1 MDFVQGH
8 LCNEEKHMNQIQVN
22 TPRVMFAAMRSGSGK
37 TTVTCGVLAALKK
50 QNIKVQAY
58 KCGPDYIDPMF
69 HRTVLGIDTGNLDT
83 FFAGADAIG
92 RILARDTKDAEM
104 CVMEGV
110 MGYYDGVGG
119 TTTMASSYELSKVTK
134 TPVVLIVDA
143 KGASVTLA
151 ATIRGI
157 MEYKKDSRIA
167 GVILNRVSPMFYS
180 RLKQV
185 IETECGIPVLGYLLE
200 DASFAVPSRHLG
212 LMQPDEMQ
220 KQRDWVET
228 VAEAVM
234 KTIDINGILEIA
246 AQAETLQIQ
255 AHVDMRQNFEDMQQ
269 EADDV
274 RQESVNILHEPADAR
289 QEIVDMQDESAN
301 TSCGHAEE
309 SENCKFPSGYR
320 IGVARDAAFSFYY
333 RENLRMLE
341 DMGAKLV
348 YFSPLEDAHVP
359 KVDAL
364 IFGGGYP
371 ELYAKQL
378 YDNRSMR
385 ASVRQALEAGMPCHA
400 ECGGF
405 LYLGKSLA
413 DAEGNVY
420 EMVGFLD
427 GAGFQTERLQRF
439 GYVELAPQDA
449 GVFAVNTVL
458 RGHEFHYWDSTDCGD
473 ACLAWKPLSKQ
484 KTYPC
489 MVKKKGTFAGFPHLY
504 YAGAEAFFYHLFSG
518 SNQ

>member
-8 LCNEEKHMNQIQVN
+8 LYNEEKHMNQIQVN
-22 TPRVMFAAMRSGSGK
+22 TPRVMLAAMRSGSGK

-69 HRTVLGIDTGNLDT
+69 HRMVLGLDTGNLDT

-92 RILARDTKDAEM
+92 HILVRDLRDAEM

-157 MEYKKDSRIA
+157 MEYKKESQIA

-185 IETECGIPVLGYLLE
+185 IETECGIPVLGYLPE

-212 LMQPDEMQ
+212 LLQPDEMQ

-246 AQAETLQIQ
+246 AQAEMLQIQ
-255 AHVDMRQNFEDMQQ
+255 KPV
-269 EADDV
+269 DV
-274 RQESVNILHEPADAR
+274 RQNCEFPA
-289 QEIVDMQDESAN
+289 
-301 TSCGHAEE
+301 
-309 SENCKFPSGYR
+309 GYR

-348 YFSPLEDAHVP
+348 YFSPLADAHVP

-364 IFGGGYP
+364 ILGGGYP

-385 ASVRQALEAGMPCHA
+385 ASVRQALESGMPCHA

-427 GAGFQTERLQRF
+427 GAGFRTERLQRF

-504 YAGAEAFFYHLFSG
+504 YVGAEAFFYHLFSG

>member
-1 MDFVQGH
+1 MQH
-8 LCNEEKHMNQIQVN
+8 KNNIQVN
-22 TPRVMFAAMRSGSGK
+22 TPRVMFAATRSGSGK

-83 FFAGADAIG
+83 FFADADAIG
-92 RILARDTKDAEM
+92 RILARDTKDAELI
-104 CVMEGV
+104 VMEGV

-151 ATIRGI
+151 AIIRGI
-157 MEYKKDSRIA
+157 MEYKKDSRIV

-180 RLKQV
+180 RIKHV
-185 IETECGIPVLGYLLE
+185 IETECGIPVLGYLPE
-200 DASFAVPSRHLG
+200 DASFVVPSRHLG
-212 LMQPDEMQ
+212 LLQPDEMQ

-228 VAEAVM
+228 VAEAAR
-234 KTIDINGILEIA
+234 KTIDIDGILEIA
-246 AQAETLQIQ
+246 AQAEMLQIQ
-255 AHVDMRQNFEDMQQ
+255 KATGET
-269 EADDV
+269 EK
-274 RQESVNILHEPADAR
+274 S
-289 QEIVDMQDESAN
+289 
-301 TSCGHAEE
+301 
-309 SENCKFPSGYR
+309 KFPAGYR

-341 DMGAKLV
+341 DMGATLV
-348 YFSPLEDAHVP
+348 YFSPLTDAHVSE
-359 KVDAL
+359 VDAL

-378 YDNRSMR
+378 YENQSMR
-385 ASVRQALEAGMPCHA
+385 ASVWQALEAGMPCHA

-427 GAGFQTERLQRF
+427 GAGFRTERLQRF
-439 GYVELAPQDA
+439 GYVELASQEADA
-449 GVFAVNTVL
+449 FAVNTVL

-489 MVKKKGTFAGFPHLY
+489 MVKKKGTFSGFPHLY
-504 YAGAEAFFYHLFSG
+504 YAGAENFFYHLFLNSTE
-518 SNQ
+518 NENR

>member
-1 MDFVQGH
+1 MQH
-8 LCNEEKHMNQIQVN
+8 KNNIQVN
-22 TPRVMFAAMRSGSGK
+22 TPRVMFAATRSGSGK

-83 FFAGADAIG
+83 FFADADAIG
-92 RILARDTKDAEM
+92 RILARDTKAADLV
-104 CVMEGV
+104 VMEGV

-119 TTTMASSYELSKVTK
+119 TTTMASSYELSRLTR
-134 TPVVLIVDA
+134 TPVVLVVDA

-151 ATIRGI
+151 ATILGI

-180 RLKQV
+180 RIKRV
-185 IETECGIPVLGYLLE
+185 IEAECGIPVLGYLPE

-212 LMQPDEMQ
+212 LLQPDEMQ

-228 VAEAVM
+228 VAEAVE
-234 KTIDINGILEIA
+234 KTVDLDGILTLA
-246 AQAETLQIQ
+246 AQRTDSEPGCAERRI
-255 AHVDMRQNFEDMQQ
+255 EDEIMQG
-269 EADDV
+269 EATGGK
-274 RQESVNILHEPADAR
+274 S
-289 QEIVDMQDESAN
+289 
-301 TSCGHAEE
+301 G
-309 SENCKFPSGYR
+309 SEMTGKTHRNEDGCRFPQGYR

-341 DMGAKLV
+341 DMGATLV
-348 YFSPLEDAHVP
+348 HFSPLADAELP
-359 KVDAL
+359 AVDAL

-378 YDNRSMR
+378 CENSSMR
-385 ASVRQALEAGMPCHA
+385 ESILQALESGKPCHA

-413 DAEGNVY
+413 DAQGNVY

-427 GAGFQTERLQRF
+427 GAGFRTERLQRF
-439 GYVELAPQDA
+439 GYVELAPQEADA
-449 GVFAVNTVL
+449 FAVNTVL

-504 YAGAEAFFYHLFSG
+504 YAGAENFFYHLFLNSTE
-518 SNQ
+518 NENR

>member
-1 MDFVQGH
+1 MEH
-8 LCNEEKHMNQIQVN
+8 RNQIQVN

-50 QNIKVQAY
+50 ENISMQAY

-83 FFAGADAIG
+83 FFADAYAIG
-92 RILARDTKDAEM
+92 CILARDTKNAELI
-104 CVMEGV
+104 VMEGV

-119 TTTMASSYELSKVTK
+119 TTTMASSYELSKDTK

-180 RLKQV
+180 RIKHV
-185 IETECGIPVLGYLLE
+185 IETECGIPVLGYLPE

-212 LMQPDEMQ
+212 LLQPGEMQ

-228 VAEAVM
+228 VAEAAR
-234 KTIDINGILEIA
+234 KTIDIDGILEIA
-246 AQAETLQIQ
+246 AQAEMLQIQ
-255 AHVDMRQNFEDMQQ
+255 KATGET
-269 EADDV
+269 EK
-274 RQESVNILHEPADAR
+274 
-289 QEIVDMQDESAN
+289 
-301 TSCGHAEE
+301 
-309 SENCKFPSGYR
+309 CKFPAGYR

-341 DMGAKLV
+341 DMGATLV
-348 YFSPLEDAHVP
+348 FFSPLADAHVP
-359 KVDAL
+359 EVDAL

-378 YDNRSMR
+378 YENQSMR
-385 ASVRQALEAGMPCHA
+385 VSVRQALEYGMPCHA

-427 GAGFQTERLQRF
+427 GAGFRTERLQRF
-439 GYVELAPQDA
+439 GYVELAPQEADA
-449 GVFAVNTVL
+449 FAVNTVL

-504 YAGAEAFFYHLFSG
+504 YAGAENFFYHLFLNSTE
-518 SNQ
+518 NENR

>member
-8 LCNEEKHMNQIQVN
+8 LCNEEKHMNQIQIN

-92 RILARDTKDAEM
+92 RILARDTMDAELI
-104 CVMEGV
+104 VMEGV

-151 ATIRGI
+151 AIIRGI
-157 MEYKKDSRIA
+157 MEYKMDSRIA

-180 RLKQV
+180 RIKHV
-185 IETECGIPVLGYLLE
+185 IEAECGIPVLGYLPE

-212 LMQPDEMQ
+212 LLQPEELQAQ
-220 KQRDWVET
+220 KDWVET

-246 AQAETLQIQ
+246 TQAEMLQIQ
-255 AHVDMRQNFEDMQQ
+255 KPV
-269 EADDV
+269 DV
-274 RQESVNILHEPADAR
+274 RQDCEFPA
-289 QEIVDMQDESAN
+289 
-301 TSCGHAEE
+301 
-309 SENCKFPSGYR
+309 GYR

-341 DMGAKLV
+341 DMGAELV
-348 YFSPLEDAHVP
+348 YFSPLADAHVP

-378 YDNRSMR
+378 YENRSMR

-427 GAGFQTERLQRF
+427 GAGFRTERLQRF

-504 YAGAEAFFYHLFSG
+504 YAGAPEFFSHLLFNDSQ
-518 SNQ
+518 S

>member
-1 MDFVQGH
+1 MEH
-8 LCNEEKHMNQIQVN
+8 KNNIQVN
-22 TPRVMFAAMRSGSGK
+22 IPRVMFAAMRSGSGK

-83 FFAGADAIG
+83 FFAGTDAIG
-92 RILARDTKDAEM
+92 HILVRDLRDAEM

-185 IETECGIPVLGYLLE
+185 IETECGIPVLGYLPE
-200 DASFAVPSRHLG
+200 DASFAVPFRHLG
-212 LMQPDEMQ
+212 LLQPDEMQ

-228 VAEAVM
+228 VAEAVT

-246 AQAETLQIQ
+246 AQAEMLQIQ
-255 AHVDMRQNFEDMQQ
+255 KPV
-269 EADDV
+269 DV
-274 RQESVNILHEPADAR
+274 RQD
-289 QEIVDMQDESAN
+289 
-301 TSCGHAEE
+301 
-309 SENCKFPSGYR
+309 CKFPSGYR

-341 DMGAKLV
+341 DMGAELV
-348 YFSPLEDAHVP
+348 YFSPLADAHVP

-378 YDNRSMR
+378 YENRSMR
-385 ASVRQALEAGMPCHA
+385 ASVWQALESGMPCHA

-427 GAGFQTERLQRF
+427 GAGFRTERLQRF
-439 GYVELAPQDA
+439 GYVELAPQGADA
-449 GVFAVNTVL
+449 FAVNTVF

-504 YAGAEAFFYHLFSG
+504 YAGAEAFFYHLFLDG
-518 SNQ
+518 AKTRR

>member
-1 MDFVQGH
+1 MDRSSWGETMEH
-8 LCNEEKHMNQIQVN
+8 RNQIQVN

-50 QNIKVQAY
+50 ENISMQAY

-83 FFAGADAIG
+83 FFADADAIG
-92 RILARDTKDAEM
+92 CILARDTKNAELI
-104 CVMEGV
+104 VMEGV

-119 TTTMASSYELSKVTK
+119 TTTMASSYELSKDTK

-180 RLKQV
+180 RIKHV
-185 IETECGIPVLGYLLE
+185 IETECGIPVLGYLPE

-212 LMQPDEMQ
+212 LLQPGEMQ

-228 VAEAVM
+228 VAEAAR
-234 KTIDINGILEIA
+234 KTIDIDGILEIA
-246 AQAETLQIQ
+246 AQAEMLQIQ
-255 AHVDMRQNFEDMQQ
+255 KATGET
-269 EADDV
+269 EK
-274 RQESVNILHEPADAR
+274 
-289 QEIVDMQDESAN
+289 
-301 TSCGHAEE
+301 
-309 SENCKFPSGYR
+309 CKFPAGYR

-341 DMGAKLV
+341 DMGATLV
-348 YFSPLEDAHVP
+348 FFSPLADAHVP
-359 KVDAL
+359 EVDAL

-378 YDNRSMR
+378 YENQSMR
-385 ASVRQALEAGMPCHA
+385 VSVRQALEYGMPCHA

-427 GAGFQTERLQRF
+427 GAGFRTERLQRF
-439 GYVELAPQDA
+439 GYVELAPQEADA
-449 GVFAVNTVL
+449 FAVNTIL
-458 RGHEFHYWDSTDCGD
+458 RGHEFHYWDSTDCGG

-504 YAGAEAFFYHLFSG
+504 YAGAENFFYHLFLNSTE
-518 SNQ
+518 NENR

>member
-1 MDFVQGH
+1 MDLVQGH

-37 TTVTCGVLAALKK
+37 TTVTCGVLAALEK

-83 FFAGADAIG
+83 FFVGIDAIG
-92 RILARDTKDAEM
+92 HILVRDLWDAEM

-151 ATIRGI
+151 AIIRGI

-185 IETECGIPVLGYLLE
+185 IETECGIPVLGYLPE

-212 LMQPDEMQ
+212 LLQPDEMQ

-228 VAEAVM
+228 VAEAVT
-234 KTIDINGILEIA
+234 KTVDINGILEIA

-255 AHVDMRQNFEDMQQ
+255 KPA
-269 EADDV
+269 DV
-274 RQESVNILHEPADAR
+274 RQD
-289 QEIVDMQDESAN
+289 
-301 TSCGHAEE
+301 
-309 SENCKFPSGYR
+309 CKFPSGYR

-341 DMGAKLV
+341 DMGAELV
-348 YFSPLEDAHVP
+348 YFSPLADAHVP

-378 YDNRSMR
+378 YENRSMR
-385 ASVRQALEAGMPCHA
+385 ASVWQALESGMPCHA

-427 GAGFQTERLQRF
+427 GAGFRTERLQRF

-504 YAGAEAFFYHLFSG
+504 YAGAEAFFYHLFLDG
-518 SNQ
+518 AKTRR

>member
-1 MDFVQGH
+1 MEYK
-8 LCNEEKHMNQIQVN
+8 NNIQIN

-50 QNIKVQAY
+50 QNIEVQAY

-69 HRTVLGIDTGNLDT
+69 HRTVLGVDTGNLDT
-83 FFAGADAIG
+83 FFADADAIG
-92 RILARDTKDAEM
+92 RILARDTKDAELI
-104 CVMEGV
+104 VMEGV

-119 TTTMASSYELSKVTK
+119 TTTTASSYELSRVTK

-151 ATIRGI
+151 ATILGI

-180 RLKQV
+180 RIKYV
-185 IETECGIPVLGYLLE
+185 IETECGIPVLGYLPE

-212 LMQPDEMQ
+212 LLQPDEMQ
-220 KQRDWVET
+220 KQRDWVDI
-228 VAEAVM
+228 VAEAAT
-234 KTIDINGILEIA
+234 KTIDINGIFEIA
-246 AQAETLQIQ
+246 AQAEILQIQ
-255 AHVDMRQNFEDMQQ
+255 KPVDMGQDSGDMLW
-269 EADDV
+269 ESDNVRRESIEVLHGLTDV
-274 RQESVNILHEPADAR
+274 RQET
-289 QEIVDMQDESAN
+289 VDMQDEPAN
-301 TSCGHAEE
+301 MSCEHAEE
-309 SENCKFPSGYR
+309 KEERKFPAGYR
-320 IGVARDAAFSFYY
+320 IGVARDEAFSFYY

-341 DMGAKLV
+341 DMGAELV
-348 YFSPLEDAHVP
+348 YFSPLADAHVP

-378 YDNRSMR
+378 YENRSMR

-427 GAGFQTERLQRF
+427 GAGFRTERLQRF
-439 GYVELAPQDA
+439 GYVELAPQEA
-449 GVFAVNTVL
+449 GIFAVNTVL

-473 ACLAWKPLSKQ
+473 ACLAWKPLSKE

-504 YAGAEAFFYHLFSG
+504 YAGAEEFFYHLFAGSSG
-518 SNQ
+518 I

>member
-1 MDFVQGH
+1 MQH
-8 LCNEEKHMNQIQVN
+8 KNNIQVN
-22 TPRVMFAAMRSGSGK
+22 TPRVMFAATRSGSGK

-83 FFAGADAIG
+83 FFADADAIG
-92 RILARDTKDAEM
+92 RILARDTKDVELI
-104 CVMEGV
+104 VMEGV

-151 ATIRGI
+151 AIIRGI
-157 MEYKKDSRIA
+157 MEYKKDSRIV

-180 RLKQV
+180 RIKHV
-185 IETECGIPVLGYLLE
+185 IETECGIPVLGYLPE

-212 LMQPDEMQ
+212 LLQPDEMQ

-228 VAEAVM
+228 VAEAAR
-234 KTIDINGILEIA
+234 KTIDIDGILKIA
-246 AQAETLQIQ
+246 AQAEMLQIQ
-255 AHVDMRQNFEDMQQ
+255 KATGET
-269 EADDV
+269 EK
-274 RQESVNILHEPADAR
+274 S
-289 QEIVDMQDESAN
+289 
-301 TSCGHAEE
+301 
-309 SENCKFPSGYR
+309 KFPAGYR

-341 DMGAKLV
+341 DMGATLV
-348 YFSPLEDAHVP
+348 YFSPLTDAHVSE
-359 KVDAL
+359 VDAL

-378 YDNRSMR
+378 YENQSMR
-385 ASVRQALEAGMPCHA
+385 ASVWQALEAGMPCHA

-427 GAGFQTERLQRF
+427 GAGFRTERLQRF
-439 GYVELAPQDA
+439 GYVELASQEADA
-449 GVFAVNTVL
+449 FAVNTVL

-504 YAGAEAFFYHLFSG
+504 YAGAENFFYHLFLNSTE
-518 SNQ
+518 NENR

>member
-1 MDFVQGH
+1 MQH
-8 LCNEEKHMNQIQVN
+8 KNNIQVN
-22 TPRVMFAAMRSGSGK
+22 TPRVMFAATRSGSGK

-83 FFAGADAIG
+83 FFADAGAIG
-92 RILARDTKDAEM
+92 RILARDTKDAELI
-104 CVMEGV
+104 VMEGV

-119 TTTMASSYELSKVTK
+119 ATTMASSYELSKVTK

-151 ATIRGI
+151 AIIRGI
-157 MEYKKDSRIA
+157 MEYKKDSRIV

-180 RLKQV
+180 RIKHV
-185 IETECGIPVLGYLLE
+185 IETECGIPVLGYLPE

-212 LMQPDEMQ
+212 LLQPDEMQ

-228 VAEAVM
+228 VAKAAR
-234 KTIDINGILEIA
+234 KTIDIDGILEIA
-246 AQAETLQIQ
+246 AQAEMLQIQ
-255 AHVDMRQNFEDMQQ
+255 KATGET
-269 EADDV
+269 EK
-274 RQESVNILHEPADAR
+274 S
-289 QEIVDMQDESAN
+289 
-301 TSCGHAEE
+301 
-309 SENCKFPSGYR
+309 KFPAGYR

-341 DMGAKLV
+341 DMGATLV
-348 YFSPLEDAHVP
+348 YFSPLTDVHVSE
-359 KVDAL
+359 VDAL

-378 YDNRSMR
+378 YENQSMR
-385 ASVRQALEAGMPCHA
+385 ASVWQALEAGMPCHA

-427 GAGFQTERLQRF
+427 GAGFRTERLQRF
-439 GYVELAPQDA
+439 GYVELAPQEADA
-449 GVFAVNTVL
+449 FAVNTVL

-504 YAGAEAFFYHLFSG
+504 YAGAENFFYHLFLNSTE
-518 SNQ
+518 NENR

>member
-1 MDFVQGH
+1 MQH
-8 LCNEEKHMNQIQVN
+8 KNNIQVN
-22 TPRVMFAAMRSGSGK
+22 TPRVMFAATRSGSGK

-83 FFAGADAIG
+83 FFADADAIG
-92 RILARDTKDAEM
+92 RILARDTKDAELI
-104 CVMEGV
+104 VMEGV

-119 TTTMASSYELSKVTK
+119 ATTMASSYELSKVTK

-151 ATIRGI
+151 AIIRGI
-157 MEYKKDSRIA
+157 MEYKKDSRIV

-180 RLKQV
+180 RIKHV
-185 IETECGIPVLGYLLE
+185 IETECGIPVLGYLPE

-212 LMQPDEMQ
+212 LLQPDEMQ

-228 VAEAVM
+228 VAKAAR
-234 KTIDINGILEIA
+234 KTIDIDGILEIA
-246 AQAETLQIQ
+246 AQAEMLQIQ
-255 AHVDMRQNFEDMQQ
+255 KATGET
-269 EADDV
+269 EK
-274 RQESVNILHEPADAR
+274 S
-289 QEIVDMQDESAN
+289 
-301 TSCGHAEE
+301 
-309 SENCKFPSGYR
+309 KFPAGYR

-341 DMGAKLV
+341 DMGATLV
-348 YFSPLEDAHVP
+348 FFSPLADAHVP
-359 KVDAL
+359 EVDAL

-378 YDNRSMR
+378 YENQSMR
-385 ASVRQALEAGMPCHA
+385 VSVRQALEYGMPCHA

-427 GAGFQTERLQRF
+427 GAGFRTERLQRF
-439 GYVELAPQDA
+439 GYVELAPQEADA
-449 GVFAVNTVL
+449 FAVNTIL
-458 RGHEFHYWDSTDCGD
+458 RGHEFHYWDSTDCGG

-504 YAGAEAFFYHLFSG
+504 YAGAENFFYHLFLNSTE
-518 SNQ
+518 NENR

>member
-1 MDFVQGH
+1 MQH
-8 LCNEEKHMNQIQVN
+8 KNNIQVN
-22 TPRVMFAAMRSGSGK
+22 TPRVMFAATRSGSGK
-37 TTVTCGVLAALKK
+37 TTVTCGVLASLKK

-83 FFAGADAIG
+83 FFADADAIG
-92 RILARDTKDAEM
+92 RILARDTKDAELI
-104 CVMEGV
+104 VMEGV

-151 ATIRGI
+151 AIIRGI
-157 MEYKKDSRIA
+157 MEYKKDSRIV

-180 RLKQV
+180 RIKHV
-185 IETECGIPVLGYLLE
+185 IETECGIPVLGYLPE
-200 DASFAVPSRHLG
+200 DASFVVPSRHLG
-212 LMQPDEMQ
+212 LLQPDEMQ

-228 VAEAVM
+228 VAEAAR
-234 KTIDINGILEIA
+234 KTIDIDGILEIA
-246 AQAETLQIQ
+246 AQAEMLQIQ
-255 AHVDMRQNFEDMQQ
+255 KATGET
-269 EADDV
+269 EK
-274 RQESVNILHEPADAR
+274 S
-289 QEIVDMQDESAN
+289 
-301 TSCGHAEE
+301 
-309 SENCKFPSGYR
+309 KFPAGYR

-341 DMGAKLV
+341 DMGATLV
-348 YFSPLEDAHVP
+348 YFSPLTDAHVSE
-359 KVDAL
+359 VDAL

-378 YDNRSMR
+378 YENQSMR
-385 ASVRQALEAGMPCHA
+385 ASVWQALEAGMPCHA

-427 GAGFQTERLQRF
+427 GAGFRTERLQRF
-439 GYVELAPQDA
+439 GYVELASQEADA
-449 GVFAVNTVL
+449 FAVNTVL

-504 YAGAEAFFYHLFSG
+504 YAGAENFFYHLFLNSTE
-518 SNQ
+518 NENR

>member
-1 MDFVQGH
+1 MHSYSLGETMEYK
-8 LCNEEKHMNQIQVN
+8 NKIQVN

-50 QNIKVQAY
+50 ENIRMQAY

-83 FFAGADAIG
+83 FFADADAIG
-92 RILARDTKDAEM
+92 RILARDTKDAELI
-104 CVMEGV
+104 VMEGV

-134 TPVVLIVDA
+134 TPIVLIVDA

-180 RLKQV
+180 RIKHV
-185 IETECGIPVLGYLLE
+185 IETECGIPVLGYLPE
-200 DASFAVPSRHLG
+200 NASFAVPSRHLG
-212 LMQPDEMQ
+212 LLQPDEMQ

-228 VAEAVM
+228 VAEAAR
-234 KTIDINGILEIA
+234 KTIDIDGILEIA

-255 AHVDMRQNFEDMQQ
+255 KATGDTEK
-269 EADDV
+269 
-274 RQESVNILHEPADAR
+274 
-289 QEIVDMQDESAN
+289 
-301 TSCGHAEE
+301 
-309 SENCKFPSGYR
+309 CKFPAGYR

-341 DMGAKLV
+341 DMGATLV
-348 YFSPLEDAHVP
+348 FFSPLADAHVP
-359 KVDAL
+359 EVDAL

-378 YDNRSMR
+378 YENQSMR
-385 ASVRQALEAGMPCHA
+385 VSVRQALESGMPCHA

-427 GAGFQTERLQRF
+427 GAGFRTERLQRF
-439 GYVELAPQDA
+439 GYVELAPQEADA
-449 GVFAVNTVL
+449 FAVNTIL

-504 YAGAEAFFYHLFSG
+504 YAGAEEFFYHLFAE
-518 SNQ
+518 SNGI

>member
-1 MDFVQGH
+1 MQH
-8 LCNEEKHMNQIQVN
+8 KNNIQVN
-22 TPRVMFAAMRSGSGK
+22 TPRVMFAATRSGSGK

-83 FFAGADAIG
+83 FFADADAIG
-92 RILARDTKDAEM
+92 RILARDTKDAELI
-104 CVMEGV
+104 VMEGV

-151 ATIRGI
+151 AIIRGI
-157 MEYKKDSRIA
+157 MEYKKDSRIV

-180 RLKQV
+180 RIKHV
-185 IETECGIPVLGYLLE
+185 IETECGIPVLGYLPE

-212 LMQPDEMQ
+212 LLQPDEML

-228 VAEAVM
+228 VAEAAR
-234 KTIDINGILEIA
+234 KTIDIDGILEIA
-246 AQAETLQIQ
+246 AQAEMLQIQ
-255 AHVDMRQNFEDMQQ
+255 KATGET
-269 EADDV
+269 EK
-274 RQESVNILHEPADAR
+274 S
-289 QEIVDMQDESAN
+289 
-301 TSCGHAEE
+301 
-309 SENCKFPSGYR
+309 KFPAGYR

-341 DMGAKLV
+341 DMGATLV
-348 YFSPLEDAHVP
+348 YFSPLTDAHVSE
-359 KVDAL
+359 VDAL

-378 YDNRSMR
+378 YENQSMR
-385 ASVRQALEAGMPCHA
+385 ASVWQALEAGMPCHA

-427 GAGFQTERLQRF
+427 GAGFRTERLQRF
-439 GYVELAPQDA
+439 GYVELAPQEADA
-449 GVFAVNTVL
+449 FAVNTVL
-458 RGHEFHYWDSTDCGD
+458 RGHEFHYWNSTDCGD

-484 KTYPC
+484 KTYSC

-504 YAGAEAFFYHLFSG
+504 YAGAENFFYHLFLNSTE
-518 SNQ
+518 NENR

>member
-1 MDFVQGH
+1 MEH
-8 LCNEEKHMNQIQVN
+8 KNNIQVN
-22 TPRVMFAAMRSGSGK
+22 IPRVMFAAMRSGSGK
-37 TTVTCGVLAALKK
+37 TTVTCGVLEALKK

-92 RILARDTKDAEM
+92 HILVRDLRDAEM

-180 RLKQV
+180 RLKEV
-185 IETECGIPVLGYLLE
+185 IETECGIPVLGYLPE

-212 LMQPDEMQ
+212 LLQPDEMQ

-234 KTIDINGILEIA
+234 KTIDINGIFEIA
-246 AQAETLQIQ
+246 AQAEMLQIQ
-255 AHVDMRQNFEDMQQ
+255 KPA
-269 EADDV
+269 DV
-274 RQESVNILHEPADAR
+274 RQD
-289 QEIVDMQDESAN
+289 
-301 TSCGHAEE
+301 
-309 SENCKFPSGYR
+309 CKFPSGYR

-341 DMGAKLV
+341 DMGAELV
-348 YFSPLEDAHVP
+348 YFSPLADAHVP

-378 YDNRSMR
+378 YENRSMR
-385 ASVRQALEAGMPCHA
+385 ASVWRALESGMPCHA

-427 GAGFQTERLQRF
+427 GAGFRTERLQRF
-439 GYVELAPQDA
+439 GYVELAPKDA
-449 GVFAVNTVL
+449 GVFAVNTIL

-504 YAGAEAFFYHLFSG
+504 YAGAEAFFYHLFLDG
-518 SNQ
+518 AKTRR

>member
-1 MDFVQGH
+1 MQH
-8 LCNEEKHMNQIQVN
+8 KNNIQVN
-22 TPRVMFAAMRSGSGK
+22 TPRVMFAATRSGSGK

-83 FFAGADAIG
+83 FFADADAIG
-92 RILARDTKDAEM
+92 CILARDTKNAELI
-104 CVMEGV
+104 VMEGV

-151 ATIRGI
+151 AIIRGI
-157 MEYKKDSRIA
+157 MEYKKDSRIV

-180 RLKQV
+180 RIKHV
-185 IETECGIPVLGYLLE
+185 IETECGIPVLGYLPE

-212 LMQPDEMQ
+212 LLQPDEMQ

-228 VAEAVM
+228 VAEAAR
-234 KTIDINGILEIA
+234 KTIDIDGILEIA
-246 AQAETLQIQ
+246 AQAEMLQIQ
-255 AHVDMRQNFEDMQQ
+255 KATGET
-269 EADDV
+269 EK
-274 RQESVNILHEPADAR
+274 
-289 QEIVDMQDESAN
+289 
-301 TSCGHAEE
+301 
-309 SENCKFPSGYR
+309 CKFPAGYR

-341 DMGAKLV
+341 DMGATLKF
-348 YFSPLEDAHVP
+348 FSPLADVHVP
-359 KVDAL
+359 EVDAL

-378 YDNRSMR
+378 YENQSMR
-385 ASVRQALEAGMPCHA
+385 VSVRQVLEYGMPCHA

-427 GAGFQTERLQRF
+427 GAGFRTERLQRF
-439 GYVELAPQDA
+439 GYVELAPQEADA
-449 GVFAVNTVL
+449 FAVNTVL

-504 YAGAEAFFYHLFSG
+504 YAGAENFFYHLFLNSTE
-518 SNQ
+518 NENR

>member
-1 MDFVQGH
+1 MEH
-8 LCNEEKHMNQIQVN
+8 KNNIQVN

-83 FFAGADAIG
+83 FFAGIDAIG
-92 RILARDTKDAEM
+92 HILVRDLRDAEM

-185 IETECGIPVLGYLLE
+185 IETECGIPVLGYLPE

-212 LMQPDEMQ
+212 LLQPDEMQ

-234 KTIDINGILEIA
+234 KTIDFNGILEIA

-255 AHVDMRQNFEDMQQ
+255 KPA
-269 EADDV
+269 DV
-274 RQESVNILHEPADAR
+274 RQD
-289 QEIVDMQDESAN
+289 
-301 TSCGHAEE
+301 
-309 SENCKFPSGYR
+309 CKFPSGYR

-341 DMGAKLV
+341 DMGAELV
-348 YFSPLEDAHVP
+348 YFSPLADAHVP

-378 YDNRSMR
+378 YENRSMR
-385 ASVRQALEAGMPCHA
+385 ASVWQALESGMPCHA

-427 GAGFQTERLQRF
+427 GAGFRTERLQRF
-439 GYVELAPQDA
+439 GYVELAPREADA
-449 GVFAVNTVL
+449 FAVNTVL

-504 YAGAEAFFYHLFSG
+504 YAGAEAFFYHLFLDG
-518 SNQ
+518 AKTRR

>member
-1 MDFVQGH
+1 MYSYSRGETMQH
-8 LCNEEKHMNQIQVN
+8 KNNIQVN
-22 TPRVMFAAMRSGSGK
+22 TPRVMFAATRSGSGK

-83 FFAGADAIG
+83 FFADADAIG
-92 RILARDTKDAEM
+92 RILARDTKDAELI
-104 CVMEGV
+104 VMEGV

-151 ATIRGI
+151 AIIRGI
-157 MEYKKDSRIA
+157 MEYKKDSRIV

-180 RLKQV
+180 RIKHV
-185 IETECGIPVLGYLLE
+185 IETECGIPVLGYLPE
-200 DASFAVPSRHLG
+200 DASFVVPSRHLG
-212 LMQPDEMQ
+212 LLQPDEMQ

-228 VAEAVM
+228 VAEAAR
-234 KTIDINGILEIA
+234 KTIDIDGILEIA
-246 AQAETLQIQ
+246 AQAEMLQIQ
-255 AHVDMRQNFEDMQQ
+255 KATGET
-269 EADDV
+269 EK
-274 RQESVNILHEPADAR
+274 S
-289 QEIVDMQDESAN
+289 
-301 TSCGHAEE
+301 
-309 SENCKFPSGYR
+309 KFPAGYR

-341 DMGAKLV
+341 DMGATLV
-348 YFSPLEDAHVP
+348 YFSPLTDAHVSE
-359 KVDAL
+359 VDAL

-378 YDNRSMR
+378 YENQSMR
-385 ASVRQALEAGMPCHA
+385 ASVWQALEAGMPCHA

-427 GAGFQTERLQRF
+427 GAGFRTERLQRF
-439 GYVELAPQDA
+439 GYVELASQEADA
-449 GVFAVNTVL
+449 FAVNTVL

-504 YAGAEAFFYHLFSG
+504 YAGAENFFYHLFLNSTE
-518 SNQ
+518 NENR

>member
-1 MDFVQGH
+1 MQH
-8 LCNEEKHMNQIQVN
+8 KNNIQVN
-22 TPRVMFAAMRSGSGK
+22 TPRVMFAATRSGSGK

-83 FFAGADAIG
+83 FFADADAIG
-92 RILARDTKDAEM
+92 RILARDTKDAELI
-104 CVMEGV
+104 VMEGV

-119 TTTMASSYELSKVTK
+119 ATTMASSYELSKVTK
-134 TPVVLIVDA
+134 TSVVLIVDA

-151 ATIRGI
+151 AIIRGI
-157 MEYKKDSRIA
+157 MEYKKDSRIV

-180 RLKQV
+180 RIKHV
-185 IETECGIPVLGYLLE
+185 IETECGIPVLGYLPE

-212 LMQPDEMQ
+212 LLQPDEMQ

-228 VAEAVM
+228 VAKAAR
-234 KTIDINGILEIA
+234 KTIDIDGILEIA
-246 AQAETLQIQ
+246 AQAEMLQIQ
-255 AHVDMRQNFEDMQQ
+255 KATGET
-269 EADDV
+269 EK
-274 RQESVNILHEPADAR
+274 S
-289 QEIVDMQDESAN
+289 
-301 TSCGHAEE
+301 
-309 SENCKFPSGYR
+309 KFPAGYR

-341 DMGAKLV
+341 DMGATLV
-348 YFSPLEDAHVP
+348 YFSPLTDAHVSE
-359 KVDAL
+359 VDAL

-378 YDNRSMR
+378 YENQSMR
-385 ASVRQALEAGMPCHA
+385 ASVWQALEAGMPCHA

-427 GAGFQTERLQRF
+427 GAGFRTERLQRF
-439 GYVELAPQDA
+439 GYVELAPQEADA
-449 GVFAVNTVL
+449 FAVNTVL

-504 YAGAEAFFYHLFSG
+504 YAGAENFFYHLFLNSTE
-518 SNQ
+518 NENR

>member
-1 MDFVQGH
+1 MQH
-8 LCNEEKHMNQIQVN
+8 KNNIQVN
-22 TPRVMFAAMRSGSGK
+22 TPRVMFAATRSGSGK

-83 FFAGADAIG
+83 FFADADAIG
-92 RILARDTKDAEM
+92 RILARDTKDAELI
-104 CVMEGV
+104 VMEGV

-151 ATIRGI
+151 AIIR
-157 MEYKKDSRIA
+157 RIV

-180 RLKQV
+180 RIKHV
-185 IETECGIPVLGYLLE
+185 IETECGIPVLGYLPE
-200 DASFAVPSRHLG
+200 DASFVVPSRHLG
-212 LMQPDEMQ
+212 LLQPDEMQ

-228 VAEAVM
+228 VAEAAR
-234 KTIDINGILEIA
+234 KTIDIDGILEIA
-246 AQAETLQIQ
+246 AQAEMLQIQ
-255 AHVDMRQNFEDMQQ
+255 KATGET
-269 EADDV
+269 EK
-274 RQESVNILHEPADAR
+274 S
-289 QEIVDMQDESAN
+289 
-301 TSCGHAEE
+301 
-309 SENCKFPSGYR
+309 KFPAGYR

-341 DMGAKLV
+341 DMGATLV
-348 YFSPLEDAHVP
+348 YFSPLTDAHVSE
-359 KVDAL
+359 VDAL

-378 YDNRSMR
+378 YENQSMR
-385 ASVRQALEAGMPCHA
+385 ASVWQALEAGMPCHA

-427 GAGFQTERLQRF
+427 GAGFRTERLQRF
-439 GYVELAPQDA
+439 GYVELAPQEADA
-449 GVFAVNTVL
+449 FAVNTVL

-504 YAGAEAFFYHLFSG
+504 YAGAENFFYHLFLNSTE
-518 SNQ
+518 NENR

>member
-1 MDFVQGH
+1 MQH
-8 LCNEEKHMNQIQVN
+8 KNNIQVN
-22 TPRVMFAAMRSGSGK
+22 TPRVMFAATRSGSGK

-83 FFAGADAIG
+83 FFADADAIG
-92 RILARDTKDAEM
+92 RILARDTKDVELI
-104 CVMEGV
+104 VMEGV

-151 ATIRGI
+151 AIIRGI
-157 MEYKKDSRIA
+157 MEYKKDSRIV

-180 RLKQV
+180 RIKHV
-185 IETECGIPVLGYLLE
+185 IETECGIPVLGYLPE

-212 LMQPDEMQ
+212 LLQPDEMQ

-228 VAEAVM
+228 VAKAAR
-234 KTIDINGILEIA
+234 KTIDIDGILEIA

-255 AHVDMRQNFEDMQQ
+255 KPA
-269 EADDV
+269 DV
-274 RQESVNILHEPADAR
+274 RQD
-289 QEIVDMQDESAN
+289 
-301 TSCGHAEE
+301 
-309 SENCKFPSGYR
+309 CKFPSGYR

-341 DMGAKLV
+341 DMGATLV
-348 YFSPLEDAHVP
+348 YFSPLTDAHVSE
-359 KVDAL
+359 VDAL

-378 YDNRSMR
+378 YENQSMR
-385 ASVRQALEAGMPCHA
+385 ASVWQALEAGKPCHA

-427 GAGFQTERLQRF
+427 GAGFRTERLQRF
-439 GYVELAPQDA
+439 GYVELAPQEADA
-449 GVFAVNTVL
+449 FAVNTVL

-504 YAGAEAFFYHLFSG
+504 YAGAENFFYHLFLNSTE
-518 SNQ
+518 NENR

>member
-1 MDFVQGH
+1 MQH
-8 LCNEEKHMNQIQVN
+8 KNNIQVN
-22 TPRVMFAAMRSGSGK
+22 TPRVMFAATRSGSGK

-83 FFAGADAIG
+83 FFADADAIG
-92 RILARDTKDAEM
+92 RILARDTKDAELI
-104 CVMEGV
+104 VMEGV

-151 ATIRGI
+151 AIIRGI
-157 MEYKKDSRIA
+157 MEYKKDSRIV

-180 RLKQV
+180 RIKHV
-185 IETECGIPVLGYLLE
+185 IETECGIPVLGYLPE

-212 LMQPDEMQ
+212 LLQPDEMQ

-228 VAEAVM
+228 VAEAARI
-234 KTIDINGILEIA
+234 TIHIDGILEIA
-246 AQAETLQIQ
+246 AQAEMLQIQ
-255 AHVDMRQNFEDMQQ
+255 KATGET
-269 EADDV
+269 EK
-274 RQESVNILHEPADAR
+274 S
-289 QEIVDMQDESAN
+289 
-301 TSCGHAEE
+301 
-309 SENCKFPSGYR
+309 KFPAGYR

-341 DMGAKLV
+341 DMGATLV
-348 YFSPLEDAHVP
+348 YFSPLTDAHVSE
-359 KVDAL
+359 VDAL

-378 YDNRSMR
+378 YENQSMR
-385 ASVRQALEAGMPCHA
+385 ASVWQALEAGMPCHA

-427 GAGFQTERLQRF
+427 GAGFRTERLQRF
-439 GYVELAPQDA
+439 GYVELASQEADA
-449 GVFAVNTVL
+449 FAVNTVL

-504 YAGAEAFFYHLFSG
+504 YAGAENFFYHLFLNSTE
-518 SNQ
+518 NENR

>member
-1 MDFVQGH
+1 MQH
-8 LCNEEKHMNQIQVN
+8 KNNIQVN
-22 TPRVMFAAMRSGSGK
+22 TPRVMFAATRSGSGK

-83 FFAGADAIG
+83 FFADADAIG
-92 RILARDTKDAEM
+92 RILARDTKDAELI
-104 CVMEGV
+104 VMEGV

-151 ATIRGI
+151 AIIRGI
-157 MEYKKDSRIA
+157 MEYKKDSRIV

-180 RLKQV
+180 RIKHV
-185 IETECGIPVLGYLLE
+185 IETECGIPVLGYLPE

-212 LMQPDEMQ
+212 LLQPDEML

-228 VAEAVM
+228 VAEAAR
-234 KTIDINGILEIA
+234 KTIDIDGILEIA
-246 AQAETLQIQ
+246 AQAEMLQIQ
-255 AHVDMRQNFEDMQQ
+255 KATGETEKSKF
-269 EADDV
+269 
-274 RQESVNILHEPADAR
+274 PAD
-289 QEIVDMQDESAN
+289 
-301 TSCGHAEE
+301 
-309 SENCKFPSGYR
+309 YR

-341 DMGAKLV
+341 DMGATLV
-348 YFSPLEDAHVP
+348 YFSPLTDAHVSE
-359 KVDAL
+359 VDAL

-378 YDNRSMR
+378 YENQSMR
-385 ASVRQALEAGMPCHA
+385 ASVWQALEAGMPCHA

-427 GAGFQTERLQRF
+427 GAGFRTERLQRF
-439 GYVELAPQDA
+439 GYVELAPQEADA
-449 GVFAVNTVL
+449 FAVNTVL

-473 ACLAWKPLSKQ
+473 ACLSWKPLSKQ
-484 KTYPC
+484 KTYSC

-504 YAGAEAFFYHLFSG
+504 YAGAENFFYHLFLNSTE
-518 SNQ
+518 NENR

>member
-1 MDFVQGH
+1 MDKERMKCLVQDSQAVSVRFPRIMIAA
-8 LCNEEKHMNQIQVN
+8 EK
-22 TPRVMFAAMRSGSGK
+22 SGGGK
-37 TTVTCGVLAALKK
+37 TLFTCALLSLLKEK
-50 QNIKVQAY
+50 IQEVRAF

-83 FFAGADAIG
+83 FFADADAIG
-92 RILARDTKDAEM
+92 RILARDTKDAELI
-104 CVMEGV
+104 VMEGV

-151 ATIRGI
+151 AIIRGI
-157 MEYKKDSRIA
+157 MEYKKDSRIV

-180 RLKQV
+180 RIKHV
-185 IETECGIPVLGYLLE
+185 IETECGIPVLGYLPE

-212 LMQPDEMQ
+212 LLQPDEML

-228 VAEAVM
+228 VAEAAR
-234 KTIDINGILEIA
+234 KTIDIDGILEIA
-246 AQAETLQIQ
+246 AQAEMLQIQ
-255 AHVDMRQNFEDMQQ
+255 KATGET
-269 EADDV
+269 EK
-274 RQESVNILHEPADAR
+274 S
-289 QEIVDMQDESAN
+289 
-301 TSCGHAEE
+301 
-309 SENCKFPSGYR
+309 KFPAGYR

-341 DMGAKLV
+341 DMGATLV
-348 YFSPLEDAHVP
+348 YFSPLTDAHVSE
-359 KVDAL
+359 VDAL

-378 YDNRSMR
+378 YENQSMR
-385 ASVRQALEAGMPCHA
+385 ASVWQALEAGMPCHA

-427 GAGFQTERLQRF
+427 GAGFRTERLQRF
-439 GYVELAPQDA
+439 GYVELAPQEADA
-449 GVFAVNTVL
+449 FAVNTVL

-504 YAGAEAFFYHLFSG
+504 YAGAENFFYHLFLNSTE
-518 SNQ
+518 NENR

>member
-1 MDFVQGH
+1 MQH
-8 LCNEEKHMNQIQVN
+8 KNNIQVN
-22 TPRVMFAAMRSGSGK
+22 TPRVMFAATRSGSGK

-83 FFAGADAIG
+83 FFADADAIG
-92 RILARDTKDAEM
+92 RILARDTKDAELI
-104 CVMEGV
+104 VMEGV

-143 KGASVTLA
+143 KDASVTLA
-151 ATIRGI
+151 AIIRGI
-157 MEYKKDSRIA
+157 MEYKKDSRIV

-180 RLKQV
+180 RIKHV
-185 IETECGIPVLGYLLE
+185 IETECGIPVLGYLPE

-212 LMQPDEMQ
+212 LLQPEELQAQ
-220 KQRDWVET
+220 KDWVET
-228 VAEAVM
+228 VAEAAR
-234 KTIDINGILEIA
+234 KTIDIDGILEIA
-246 AQAETLQIQ
+246 AQAEMLQIQ
-255 AHVDMRQNFEDMQQ
+255 KATGET
-269 EADDV
+269 EK
-274 RQESVNILHEPADAR
+274 S
-289 QEIVDMQDESAN
+289 
-301 TSCGHAEE
+301 
-309 SENCKFPSGYR
+309 KFPAGYR

-341 DMGAKLV
+341 DMGATLV
-348 YFSPLEDAHVP
+348 YFSPLADAELPV
-359 KVDAL
+359 VDAL

-378 YDNRSMR
+378 CENSSMR
-385 ASVRQALEAGMPCHA
+385 ESILQALESGMPCHA

-413 DAEGNVY
+413 DAKGNVY

-427 GAGFQTERLQRF
+427 GAGFRTERLQRF
-439 GYVELAPQDA
+439 GYVELAPQEADA
-449 GVFAVNTVL
+449 FAVNTVL

-504 YAGAEAFFYHLFSG
+504 YAGAENFFYHLFLNSTE
-518 SNQ
+518 NENR

>member
-1 MDFVQGH
+1 MQH
-8 LCNEEKHMNQIQVN
+8 KNNIQVN
-22 TPRVMFAAMRSGSGK
+22 TPRVMFVATRSGSGK

-83 FFAGADAIG
+83 FFADADAIG
-92 RILARDTKDAEM
+92 RILARDTKDAELI
-104 CVMEGV
+104 VMEGV

-151 ATIRGI
+151 AIIRGI
-157 MEYKKDSRIA
+157 MEYKKDSRIV

-180 RLKQV
+180 RIKHV
-185 IETECGIPVLGYLLE
+185 IETECGIPVLGYLPE
-200 DASFAVPSRHLG
+200 DASFVVPSRHLG
-212 LMQPDEMQ
+212 LLQPDEMQ

-228 VAEAVM
+228 VAEAAR
-234 KTIDINGILEIA
+234 KTIDIDGILEIA
-246 AQAETLQIQ
+246 AQAEMLQIQ
-255 AHVDMRQNFEDMQQ
+255 KATGET
-269 EADDV
+269 EK
-274 RQESVNILHEPADAR
+274 S
-289 QEIVDMQDESAN
+289 
-301 TSCGHAEE
+301 
-309 SENCKFPSGYR
+309 KFPAGYR

-341 DMGAKLV
+341 DMGATLV
-348 YFSPLEDAHVP
+348 YFSPLTDAHVSE
-359 KVDAL
+359 VDAL

-378 YDNRSMR
+378 YENQSMR
-385 ASVRQALEAGMPCHA
+385 ASVWQALEAGMPCHA

-427 GAGFQTERLQRF
+427 GAGFRTERLQRF
-439 GYVELAPQDA
+439 GYVELASQEADA
-449 GVFAVNTVL
+449 FAVNTVL

-504 YAGAEAFFYHLFSG
+504 YAGAENFFYHLFLNSTE
-518 SNQ
+518 NENR

>member
-1 MDFVQGH
+1 MEQK
-8 LCNEEKHMNQIQVN
+8 NNIQVN

-83 FFAGADAIG
+83 FFAGIDAIG
-92 RILARDTKDAEM
+92 HILVRDLRDAEM

-110 MGYYDGVGG
+110 MGYYDGAGG

-185 IETECGIPVLGYLLE
+185 IETECGILVLGYLPE

-212 LMQPDEMQ
+212 LLQPDEMQ

-228 VAEAVM
+228 VAEAVT
-234 KTIDINGILEIA
+234 KTIDINGIFEIA
-246 AQAETLQIQ
+246 AQAETMQIQ
-255 AHVDMRQNFEDMQQ
+255 KPA
-269 EADDV
+269 DV
-274 RQESVNILHEPADAR
+274 RQETVDMRYEPAG
-289 QEIVDMQDESAN
+289 I
-301 TSCGHAEE
+301 SCERAEE
-309 SENCKFPSGYR
+309 SENYKFPSGYR

-341 DMGAKLV
+341 DMGAELV
-348 YFSPLEDAHVP
+348 YFSPLADAHVP

-378 YDNRSMR
+378 YENRSMR
-385 ASVRQALEAGMPCHA
+385 ASVWQALDAGMPCHA

-413 DAEGNVY
+413 DAQGNVY

-427 GAGFQTERLQRF
+427 GAGFRTERLQRF
-439 GYVELAPQDA
+439 GYVELASQDA
-449 GVFAVNTVL
+449 DAFAVNTVL

-504 YAGAEAFFYHLFSG
+504 YAGAEAFFYHLFLDG
-518 SNQ
+518 AKTRR

>member
-1 MDFVQGH
+1 MEH
-8 LCNEEKHMNQIQVN
+8 KNNIQVN
-22 TPRVMFAAMRSGSGK
+22 IPRVMFAAMRSGSGK

-92 RILARDTKDAEM
+92 HILVRDLRDAEM

-185 IETECGIPVLGYLLE
+185 IETECGIPVLGYLPE

-212 LMQPDEMQ
+212 LLQPDEMQ

-234 KTIDINGILEIA
+234 KTIDINGIFEIA
-246 AQAETLQIQ
+246 AQAEMLQIQ
-255 AHVDMRQNFEDMQQ
+255 KPA
-269 EADDV
+269 DV
-274 RQESVNILHEPADAR
+274 RQD
-289 QEIVDMQDESAN
+289 
-301 TSCGHAEE
+301 
-309 SENCKFPSGYR
+309 CKFPSGYR

-333 RENLRMLE
+333 RENLRMIE
-341 DMGAKLV
+341 DMGAELV
-348 YFSPLEDAHVP
+348 YFSPLADAHVP

-378 YDNRSMR
+378 YENRSMR
-385 ASVRQALEAGMPCHA
+385 ASVWRALESGMPCHA

-427 GAGFQTERLQRF
+427 GAGFRTERLQRF
-439 GYVELAPQDA
+439 GYVELAPQQEDA
-449 GVFAVNTVL
+449 FAVKTIL

-504 YAGAEAFFYHLFSG
+504 YAGAEAFFYHLFLDG
-518 SNQ
+518 AKTRR

>member
-1 MDFVQGH
+1 MQH
-8 LCNEEKHMNQIQVN
+8 KNNIQVN
-22 TPRVMFAAMRSGSGK
+22 TPRVMFAATRSGSGK

-83 FFAGADAIG
+83 FFADADAIG
-92 RILARDTKDAEM
+92 RILVRDTKDAELI
-104 CVMEGV
+104 VMEGV

-151 ATIRGI
+151 AIIRGI
-157 MEYKKDSRIA
+157 MEYKKDSRIV

-180 RLKQV
+180 RIKHV
-185 IETECGIPVLGYLLE
+185 IETECGIPVLGYLPE

-212 LMQPDEMQ
+212 LLQPDEMQ

-228 VAEAVM
+228 VAEAAR
-234 KTIDINGILEIA
+234 KTIDIDGILEIA
-246 AQAETLQIQ
+246 AQAEMLQIQ
-255 AHVDMRQNFEDMQQ
+255 KATGET
-269 EADDV
+269 EK
-274 RQESVNILHEPADAR
+274 S
-289 QEIVDMQDESAN
+289 
-301 TSCGHAEE
+301 
-309 SENCKFPSGYR
+309 KFPAGYR

-341 DMGAKLV
+341 DMGATLV
-348 YFSPLEDAHVP
+348 YFSPLTDAHVSE
-359 KVDAL
+359 VDAL

-378 YDNRSMR
+378 YENRSMR
-385 ASVRQALEAGMPCHA
+385 ASVWQALDAGMPCHA

-427 GAGFQTERLQRF
+427 GAGFRTERLQRF
-439 GYVELAPQDA
+439 GYVELAPQDS

-504 YAGAEAFFYHLFSG
+504 YAGAEAFFYHLFLDG
-518 SNQ
+518 AKTRR

>member
-1 MDFVQGH
+1 ME
-8 LCNEEKHMNQIQVN
+8 NKSRIQVN

-50 QNIKVQAY
+50 ENIRIQAY

-83 FFAGADAIG
+83 FFADADAIG
-92 RILARDTKDAEM
+92 RILARDTKDAELI
-104 CVMEGV
+104 VMEGV

-119 TTTMASSYELSKVTK
+119 TTTIASSYELSKVTK
-134 TPVVLIVDA
+134 TPVILIVDA

-167 GVILNRVSPMFYS
+167 GVVLNRVSPMFYS
-180 RLKQV
+180 RIKHV
-185 IETECGIPVLGYLLE
+185 IEKECGIPVLGYLPE
-200 DASFAVPSRHLG
+200 HASFTIPSRHLG
-212 LMQPDEMQ
+212 LLQPDEMRI
-220 KQRDWVET
+220 QRDWVET
-228 VAEAVM
+228 VAEAAR
-234 KTIDINGILEIA
+234 KTIDIDGVLEIA
-246 AQAETLQIQ
+246 AQAEMLQIQ
-255 AHVDMRQNFEDMQQ
+255 DPVDMRQNFGDMQQ

-274 RQESVNILHEPADAR
+274 RQESVDILHEPADVR
-289 QEIVDMQDESAN
+289 QEPENMSYER
-301 TSCGHAEE
+301 AEE
-309 SENCKFPSGYR
+309 PENCKFPAGYR

-341 DMGAKLV
+341 DMGAELV
-348 YFSPLEDAHVP
+348 YFSPLADAHVP

-378 YDNRSMR
+378 YENRSMR

-427 GAGFQTERLQRF
+427 GAGYRTERLQRF
-439 GYVELAPQDA
+439 GYVELAPRDA

-473 ACLAWKPLSKQ
+473 ACLAWKPLSKE

-504 YAGAEAFFYHLFSG
+504 YAGAEVFFYHLFAG
-518 SNQ
+518 SSI

>member
-1 MDFVQGH
+1 MQH
-8 LCNEEKHMNQIQVN
+8 KNNIQVN
-22 TPRVMFAAMRSGSGK
+22 TPRVMFAATRSGSGK

-83 FFAGADAIG
+83 FFSGADAIG
-92 RILARDTKDAEM
+92 RILARDTKDAELI
-104 CVMEGV
+104 VMEGV

-119 TTTMASSYELSKVTK
+119 ATTMASSYELSKVTK

-151 ATIRGI
+151 AIIRGI
-157 MEYKKDSRIA
+157 MEYKKDSRIV

-180 RLKQV
+180 RIKHV
-185 IETECGIPVLGYLLE
+185 IETECGIPVLGYLPE

-212 LMQPDEMQ
+212 LLQPDEMQ

-228 VAEAVM
+228 VAEAAR
-234 KTIDINGILEIA
+234 KTIDIDGILEIA
-246 AQAETLQIQ
+246 AQAEMLQIQ
-255 AHVDMRQNFEDMQQ
+255 KATGET
-269 EADDV
+269 EK
-274 RQESVNILHEPADAR
+274 S
-289 QEIVDMQDESAN
+289 
-301 TSCGHAEE
+301 
-309 SENCKFPSGYR
+309 KFPAGYR

-341 DMGAKLV
+341 DMGATLV
-348 YFSPLEDAHVP
+348 YFSPLTDAHVSE
-359 KVDAL
+359 VDAL

-378 YDNRSMR
+378 YENQSMR
-385 ASVRQALEAGMPCHA
+385 ASVWQALEAGMPCHA

-427 GAGFQTERLQRF
+427 GAGFRTERLQRF
-439 GYVELAPQDA
+439 GYVELAPQEADA
-449 GVFAVNTVL
+449 FAVNTVL

-484 KTYPC
+484 KTYSC

-504 YAGAEAFFYHLFSG
+504 YAGAENFFYHLFLNSTE
-518 SNQ
+518 NENR

>member
-1 MDFVQGH
+1 MQH
-8 LCNEEKHMNQIQVN
+8 KNNIQVN
-22 TPRVMFAAMRSGSGK
+22 TPRVMFAATRSGSGK

-92 RILARDTKDAEM
+92 RILARDTKDAELI
-104 CVMEGV
+104 VMEGV

-151 ATIRGI
+151 AIIRGI
-157 MEYKKDSRIA
+157 MEYKKDSRIV

-180 RLKQV
+180 RIKHV
-185 IETECGIPVLGYLLE
+185 IETECGIPVLGYLPE

-212 LMQPDEMQ
+212 LLQPGEMQ

-228 VAEAVM
+228 VAEAVR
-234 KTIDINGILEIA
+234 KTIDIDGILEIA
-246 AQAETLQIQ
+246 AQAEMLQIQ
-255 AHVDMRQNFEDMQQ
+255 KATGET
-269 EADDV
+269 EK
-274 RQESVNILHEPADAR
+274 
-289 QEIVDMQDESAN
+289 
-301 TSCGHAEE
+301 
-309 SENCKFPSGYR
+309 CKFPAGYR

-341 DMGAKLV
+341 DMGATLV
-348 YFSPLEDAHVP
+348 FFSPLADAHVP
-359 KVDAL
+359 EVDAL

-378 YDNRSMR
+378 YENQSMR
-385 ASVRQALEAGMPCHA
+385 VSVRQALEYGMPCHA

-427 GAGFQTERLQRF
+427 GAGFRTERLQRF
-439 GYVELAPQDA
+439 GYVELAPQEADA
-449 GVFAVNTVL
+449 FAVNTIL
-458 RGHEFHYWDSTDCGD
+458 RGHEFHYWDSTDCGG

-504 YAGAEAFFYHLFSG
+504 YAGAENFFYHLFLNSTE
-518 SNQ
+518 NENR

>member
-1 MDFVQGH
+1 MQH
-8 LCNEEKHMNQIQVN
+8 KNNIQVN
-22 TPRVMFAAMRSGSGK
+22 TPRVMFAATRSGSGK

-83 FFAGADAIG
+83 FFADADAIG
-92 RILARDTKDAEM
+92 RILARDTKDAELI
-104 CVMEGV
+104 VMEGV

-151 ATIRGI
+151 AIIRGI
-157 MEYKKDSRIA
+157 MEYKKDSRIV

-180 RLKQV
+180 RIKHV
-185 IETECGIPVLGYLLE
+185 IETECGIPVLGYLPE

-212 LMQPDEMQ
+212 LLQPDEMQ

-228 VAEAVM
+228 VAEAAR
-234 KTIDINGILEIA
+234 KTIDIDGILEIA
-246 AQAETLQIQ
+246 AQAEMLQIQ
-255 AHVDMRQNFEDMQQ
+255 KATGET
-269 EADDV
+269 EK
-274 RQESVNILHEPADAR
+274 S
-289 QEIVDMQDESAN
+289 
-301 TSCGHAEE
+301 
-309 SENCKFPSGYR
+309 KFPAGYR

-341 DMGAKLV
+341 DMGATLV
-348 YFSPLEDAHVP
+348 YFSPLTDAHVSE
-359 KVDAL
+359 VDAL
-364 IFGGGYP
+364 IFGSGYP

-378 YDNRSMR
+378 YENQSMR
-385 ASVRQALEAGMPCHA
+385 ASVWQALEAGMPCHA

-427 GAGFQTERLQRF
+427 GAGFRTERLQRF
-439 GYVELAPQDA
+439 GYVELAPQETDA
-449 GVFAVNTVL
+449 FAVNTVL

-504 YAGAEAFFYHLFSG
+504 YAGAENFFYRLFLNSTE
-518 SNQ
+518 NENR

>member
-1 MDFVQGH
+1 ME
-8 LCNEEKHMNQIQVN
+8 NKSRIQVN

-37 TTVTCGVLAALKK
+37 TTVTCGVLAALEKE
-50 QNIKVQAY
+50 NIRIQAY

-83 FFAGADAIG
+83 FFADADAIG
-92 RILARDTKDAEM
+92 RILARDTKDAELI
-104 CVMEGV
+104 VMEGV

-119 TTTMASSYELSKVTK
+119 TTTIASSYELSKVTK
-134 TPVVLIVDA
+134 TPVILIVDA

-167 GVILNRVSPMFYS
+167 GVVLNRVSPMFYS
-180 RLKQV
+180 RIKHV
-185 IETECGIPVLGYLLE
+185 IEKECGIPVLGYLPE
-200 DASFAVPSRHLG
+200 HASFTIPSRHLG
-212 LMQPDEMQ
+212 LLQPDEMRI
-220 KQRDWVET
+220 QRDWVET
-228 VAEAVM
+228 VAEAAR
-234 KTIDINGILEIA
+234 KTIDIDGVLEIA
-246 AQAETLQIQ
+246 AQAEMLQIQ
-255 AHVDMRQNFEDMQQ
+255 DPVDMRQNFGDMQQ

-274 RQESVNILHEPADAR
+274 RQESVDILHEPADVR
-289 QEIVDMQDESAN
+289 QEPENMSYER
-301 TSCGHAEE
+301 AEE
-309 SENCKFPSGYR
+309 PENCKFPAGYR

-341 DMGAKLV
+341 DMGAELV
-348 YFSPLEDAHVP
+348 YFSPLADAHVP

-378 YDNRSMR
+378 YENPSMR

-427 GAGFQTERLQRF
+427 GAGFRTERLQRF
-439 GYVELAPQDA
+439 GYVELAPRDA

-473 ACLAWKPLSKQ
+473 ACLAWKPLSKE

-504 YAGAEAFFYHLFSG
+504 YAGAEVFFYHLFAG
-518 SNQ
+518 SSI

>member
-1 MDFVQGH
+1 MEH
-8 LCNEEKHMNQIQVN
+8 KNNIQVN

-92 RILARDTKDAEM
+92 RILARDTKDAELI
-104 CVMEGV
+104 VMEGV

-185 IETECGIPVLGYLLE
+185 IETECGIPVLGYLPE
-200 DASFAVPSRHLG
+200 DATFAVPSRHLG
-212 LMQPDEMQ
+212 LLQPDEMQ

-228 VAEAVM
+228 VAEAAR
-234 KTIDINGILEIA
+234 KTINIDRIFEIA
-246 AQAETLQIQ
+246 AQAEMLQIQ
-255 AHVDMRQNFEDMQQ
+255 KPA
-269 EADDV
+269 DV
-274 RQESVNILHEPADAR
+274 RQET
-289 QEIVDMQDESAN
+289 VDMQDESAN
-301 TSCGHAEE
+301 TFCGHAEE
-309 SENCKFPSGYR
+309 KDNCEFPAGYR

-341 DMGAKLV
+341 DMGAELV
-348 YFSPLEDAHVP
+348 YFSPLVDAHVP

-385 ASVRQALEAGMPCHA
+385 ASVRQALESGMPCHA

-420 EMVGFLD
+420 EMVDFLD
-427 GAGFQTERLQRF
+427 GAGFRTERLQRF

-504 YAGAEAFFYHLFSG
+504 YSGAEEFFYHLFSG
-518 SNQ
+518 SSGI

>member
-1 MDFVQGH
+1 MQH
-8 LCNEEKHMNQIQVN
+8 KNNIQVN
-22 TPRVMFAAMRSGSGK
+22 TPRVMFAATRSGSGK

-83 FFAGADAIG
+83 FFADADAIG
-92 RILARDTKDAEM
+92 RILARDTKDAELI
-104 CVMEGV
+104 VMEGV

-151 ATIRGI
+151 AIIRGI
-157 MEYKKDSRIA
+157 MEYKKDSRIV

-180 RLKQV
+180 RIKHV
-185 IETECGIPVLGYLLE
+185 IETECGIPVLGYLPE

-212 LMQPDEMQ
+212 LLQPDEMQ

-228 VAEAVM
+228 VAEAAR
-234 KTIDINGILEIA
+234 KTIDIDGILEIA
-246 AQAETLQIQ
+246 AQAEMLQIQ
-255 AHVDMRQNFEDMQQ
+255 KATGET
-269 EADDV
+269 EK
-274 RQESVNILHEPADAR
+274 S
-289 QEIVDMQDESAN
+289 
-301 TSCGHAEE
+301 
-309 SENCKFPSGYR
+309 KFPAGYR

-341 DMGAKLV
+341 DMGATLV
-348 YFSPLEDAHVP
+348 YFSPLTDAHVSE
-359 KVDAL
+359 VDAL

-378 YDNRSMR
+378 YENQSMR
-385 ASVRQALEAGMPCHA
+385 ASVWQALESGMPCHA

-413 DAEGNVY
+413 DAKGNVY

-427 GAGFQTERLQRF
+427 GAGFRTERLQRF
-439 GYVELAPQDA
+439 GYVELAPQEADA
-449 GVFAVNTVL
+449 FAVNTVL

-504 YAGAEAFFYHLFSG
+504 YAGAENFFYHLFLNSTE
-518 SNQ
+518 NENR